1 MGHAE
6 PAVPTAR
13 RPVDGAPR
21 GLDAGGTTGPLTT
34 SRARQPDECVLVRSP
49 QVPPAPLQALDPPHR
64 AVGYGLCVL
73 LRCLLALAGGLVL
86 AAAFEPVGYSW
97 LMPPAIAVLVL
108 CVRGLEPRRAWLPS
122 LVFGVGFVYAVMV
135 WMRSVGTDAWIAMC
149 AMEAAFFVPLGIGI
163 SWSMRVRAWP
173 VLAALWWVGIETWRS
188 GFPFSGMPFGRLVYA
203 TAGTP
208 WADALPW
215 IGMVGVSF
223 LVALTGTTLAWVVL
237 HVRSP
242 TRTTY
247 AVVAGLAVVT
257 LAPALVPFPLERS
270 GTATVAAVQGDV
282 PGTGLNVPAVHR
294 EVTANHV
301 RLTEDLADAVAAG
314 EQPLPDFVVWPENS
328 TAVDPFLDTEVHAGI
343 VAASDAIGVPVLVG
357 GTNSNPLDDTQVLNQ
372 GIVYQPGLGS
382 GDRYTKRHPVP
393 YGEYIPFRGSSWM
406 PSTYGRLTEVP
417 RDMVRGT
424 SLEPI
429 RVADVLVADAI
440 CFDVAYDDGIS
451 GQVARGAELV
461 TVQTSNAMFSRTGQL
476 AQQFEISRLRA
487 QETGRWVVVA
497 AVNGISGVVRPDGEV
512 VASVPARGQEV
523 LLETVGL
530 STTITPAVRLGVW
543 PGRAVLVFLVL
554 HTALVVIT
562 YRRRRRR
569 DRTVAASTERSDAA

>member
-1 MGHAE
+1 
-6 PAVPTAR
+6 
-13 RPVDGAPR
+13 
-21 GLDAGGTTGPLTT
+21 
-34 SRARQPDECVLVRSP
+34 
-49 QVPPAPLQALDPPHR
+49 
-64 AVGYGLCVL
+64 
-73 LRCLLALAGGLVL
+73 
-86 AAAFEPVGYSW
+86 
-97 LMPPAIAVLVL
+97 
-108 CVRGLEPRRAWLPS
+108 
-122 LVFGVGFVYAVMV
+122 
-135 WMRSVGTDAWIAMC
+135 
-149 AMEAAFFVPLGIGI
+149 
-163 SWSMRVRAWP
+163 
-173 VLAALWWVGIETWRS
+173 
-188 GFPFSGMPFGRLVYA
+188 
-203 TAGTP
+203 
-208 WADALPW
+208 
-215 IGMVGVSF
+215 
-223 LVALTGTTLAWVVL
+223 
-237 HVRSP
+237 VRSP
-242 TRTTY
+242 TRATY

-282 PGTGLNVPAVHR
+282 PGTGLNVPVVHR

-314 EQPLPDFVVWPENS
+314 EQPRPDFVVWPENS

-343 VAASDAIGVPVLVG
+343 VAASDAIGVPILVG

-429 RVADVLVADAI
+429 RVGDVRVADAI
-440 CFDVAYDDGIS
+440 CFDVAYDEGIA
-451 GQVARGAELV
+451 GQVSRGAELV

-497 AVNGISGVVRPDGEV
+497 AINGISGVVRPDGTV

-523 LLETVGL
+523 LVEDVGL
-530 STTITPAVRLGVW
+530 STTRTLAVRLGVW
-543 PGRAVLVFLVL
+543 PARLVMLFLVL
-554 HTALVVIT
+554 HTAVVLIT
-562 YRRRRRR
+562 YRRRRQR
-569 DRTVAASTERSDAA
+569 DRADHDHLQRLQPPQPLERGTPA